1 MPFKNKLRYRITEII
16 YALSLTKVHSL
27 QYQRKWLP
35 YAEPLGDEEQPSFI
49 VIYNVPLILLTR
61 LRYENTREFF
71 CTSLVNIHT
80 MIKRFFVISNFFL
93 PKIFPY
99 FYRDCHK
106 EQLS

>member
-1 MPFKNKLRYRITEII
+1 MPFKNKLRYLITEII

-35 YAEPLGDEEQPSFI
+35 YAEPSEDEEQPSFI

-71 CTSLVNIHT
+71 YTFLVNIRT
-80 MIKRFFVISNFFL
+80 MIKRFFLLFL
-93 PKIFPY
+93 FLFTKNLPLF
-99 FYRDCHK
+99 
-106 EQLS
+106 L